1 MASETI
7 LFISEGKSLIL
18 KEVAATFDYDS
29 VQFVLEDIAS
39 REPPADEREHFDAVV
54 RAAKKPDWLL
64 LKKLLYE

>member
-29 VQFVLEDIAS
+29 AQFVFEDIAG
-39 REPPADEREHFDAVV
+39 REPPADEREHFDAVIK
-54 RAAKKPDWLL
+54 AAKKPDWLL
-64 LKKLLYE
+64 LKKFLNE